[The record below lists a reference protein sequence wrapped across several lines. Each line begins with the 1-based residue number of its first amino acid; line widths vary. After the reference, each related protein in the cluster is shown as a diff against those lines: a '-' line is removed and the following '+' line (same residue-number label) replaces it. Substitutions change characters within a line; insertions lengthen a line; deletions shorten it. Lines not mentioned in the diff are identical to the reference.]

1 MHTMILL
8 QAQKVARHFGA
19 DTLFHDVNLDI
30 QDGDRIAL
38 VGRNGAG
45 KSTLIKMLTGE
56 TEPDEG
62 QIIRRKDLTIGYLAQ
77 NAGLSSGRSLY
88 DEMLSVFAPLQKM
101 EAEIHRLEEQMANP
115 PMDPASP
122 EYQQLLDHYDQL
134 QHDFKEQNGYG
145 YETEVKSV
153 LTGFKF
159 FPEDYDRPVDTLS
172 GGQKTRLALA
182 KLLLEKKDLLILDEP
197 TNHLDIATLT
207 WLEGYIQSYQGALL
221 IVSHDRYFLDR
232 IVNQVYE
239 IGNGTSSHYTGNYS
253 QYVKERAARQK
264 AAWKAYEKQQAK
276 IHEMEEFVNKNIVRA
291 STTKRAQS
299 RRKQLEKMERLD
311 KPAGDERAMRFTFT
325 PEKESGNIVLTV
337 KDAAIGYDG
346 NTLAAPINF
355 ELRKHQVLTI
365 VGPNG
370 TGKSTLLKSIL
381 GMIPFIHG
389 SATRGTNVTVG
400 YYDQEHQVLHAEKT
414 VLDEVWDD
422 HRTMLERDIRSVL
435 GSFLFSGDDVQKKVA
450 SLSGGEKARLLLTK
464 LALNHDNLLAL
475 DEPTNHLDIESK
487 EVLEQAIKDFPGTVL
502 MVSHDRY
509 FINQVTTNV
518 LELAPTGSTLYLGDY
533 DYYVQKRDEQAHPQ
547 DTPATEKDTSASTK
561 TSTPPTPANSKQDF
575 ATQKAQQRAHRK
587 LERAVQQAEKQMA
600 TLEAQKDEL
609 EKEMATHSDDLG
621 KLTDLQKQLDALTPQ
636 LEEAEQAWE
645 EAALALEEDE

>member
-1 MHTMILL
+1 MILL

-19 DTLFHDVNLDI
+19 DTLFHNVNLDI

-56 TEPDEG
+56 AEPDEG

-77 NAGLSSGRSLY
+77 NAGLSSGRTLY

-101 EAEIHRLEEQMANP
+101 EAEIHQLEEQIANP
-115 PMDPASP
+115 PTDPTAP
-122 EYQQLLDHYDQL
+122 QYQQLLNHYDQL

-145 YETEVKSV
+145 YETEIKSV

-159 FPEDYDRPVDTLS
+159 FSEDYDRPVDTLS

-182 KLLLEKKDLLILDEP
+182 KLLLEKRDLLILDEP

-207 WLEGYIQSYQGALL
+207 WLENYIQSYQGALL

-239 IGNGTSSHYTGNYS
+239 IENGTSTHYTGNYS
-253 QYVKERAARQK
+253 QYVKERANRQK

-311 KPAGDERAMRFTFT
+311 KPASSERTMRFTFT

-337 KDAAIGYDG
+337 KDAAIGYNG
-346 NTLAAPINF
+346 HQLAAPIDF
-355 ELRKHQVLTI
+355 ELKKHQVLTI

-381 GMIPFIHG
+381 GIIPFIHG

-400 YYDQEHQVLHAEKT
+400 YYDQEHQVLHADKT

-435 GSFLFSGDDVQKKVA
+435 GSFLFSGDDVQKKVVN
-450 SLSGGEKARLLLTK
+450 LSGGEKARLLLTK
-464 LALNHDNLLAL
+464 LALNHDNLLVL

-487 EVLEQAIKDFPGTVL
+487 EVLEQAVKDFSGTVL

-533 DYYVQKRDEQAHPQ
+533 DYYVQKRDEQAHLQAAQAKEVAPAFKAT
-547 DTPATEKDTSASTK
+547 TPAT
-561 TSTPPTPANSKQDF
+561 NSKQDF

-609 EKEMATHSDDLG
+609 EKEMATHSNDLG
-621 KLTDLQKQLDALTPQ
+621 KLTDLQKQLDTIVPQ
-636 LEEAEQAWE
+636 LKEAEQEWE
-645 EAALALEEDE
+645 EAALALEEDEQ